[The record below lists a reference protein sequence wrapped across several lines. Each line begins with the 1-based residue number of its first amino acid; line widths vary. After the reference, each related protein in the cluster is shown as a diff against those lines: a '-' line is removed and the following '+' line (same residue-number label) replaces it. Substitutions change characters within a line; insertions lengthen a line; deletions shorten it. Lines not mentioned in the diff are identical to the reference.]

1 MKRMLLLAVLCWT
14 HAVQAQNITGVEY
27 YIDND
32 PGFGSATPVDIS
44 AGSDITVSFTAN
56 LTGIDDGIHILYVR
70 AQNANGIWSL
80 SLPYPFL
87 KSSIGTDLD
96 PNITQVEYFI
106 DNDPGFGSATPVDIS
121 AGSDIAVNFTAGLN
135 GLQTGLHILYVRA
148 RDADGVWGLLHAEP
162 FLKTPAAADPAPDIT
177 RIEYYIDSDPGFGSG
192 TAVPPATGPDQTVA
206 FTTDLDGLEAGF
218 HVLYTRARDANG
230 HWSLP
235 VSWPFLKAAAA
246 SDPDQNITRTEY
258 YIDNDPGFGSGTFVS
273 QTNGPDQTL
282 NFLVDLDG
290 LSYGFHTLYVRSQ
303 DANGRWSLPLAHA
316 FLKEVVEADDPA
328 SIVQA
333 EYFIDADPGFGHA
346 TVISL
351 TSGTDIGLTF
361 TADLN
366 GVTNGIHILYVRTRD
381 AHGTWSL
388 PHARPFLM
396 ENGAASDPLQ
406 SITRIDYFF
415 KKDGAVSTTRAF
427 DNFDPAS
434 DVDLNFAAN
443 LSGLTSGDW
452 VMQAAAIDAVGRSSL
467 LFTHGVEVFAAA
479 AGDITLDG
487 VINITDVVAL
497 IQIILGQTPTPDAG
511 SEAFNI
517 ADFNGDSSIN
527 ILDLIGQIN
536 TIIGVQTK
544 ALAGA
549 NQPVK
554 IGLGAVELAEDNI
567 GLLSI
572 TLSSTD
578 RVAGLQADLTFD
590 PAWLQ
595 IGTPYLTDEYAH
607 IQIERHING
616 GAMRLLLYN
625 TEGGA
630 LSLAPDTK
638 LLVPVTLLNES
649 VEEAVLTL
657 NEITLAG
664 PQAQVLS
671 FTPGVTTVTIR
682 ALPKEFSLST
692 NRPNPFNPSTQIAYD
707 VPEPAHVTLIIYNVL
722 GQEIIR
728 LVDERKQPG
737 RYTATWTG
745 KNRTGYTV
753 ASGVYL
759 YRLATS
765 TGYTAQRRMTLLK

>member
-44 AGSDITVSFTAN
+44 AGSDIMVSFTAN
-56 LTGIDDGIHILYVR
+56 LTPIDDGIHILYVR
-70 AQNANGIWSL
+70 AQDANGIWSL
-80 SLPYPFL
+80 SLSYPFL

-106 DNDPGFGSATPVDIS
+106 DNDPGFGSATPMDIS
-121 AGSDIAVNFTAGLN
+121 SGSDVAVNFTAALN

-148 RDADGVWGLLHAEP
+148 RDDNGVWGLLHAEP
-162 FLKTPAAADPAPDIT
+162 FLKTPAATDPAPDIT

-192 TAVPPATGPDQTVA
+192 TAVSPATGPDQTVA
-206 FTTDLDGLEAGF
+206 FTTNLDGIETGF

-230 HWSLP
+230 H
-235 VSWPFLKAAAA
+235 
-246 SDPDQNITRTEY
+246 
-258 YIDNDPGFGSGTFVS
+258 
-273 QTNGPDQTL
+273 
-282 NFLVDLDG
+282 
-290 LSYGFHTLYVRSQ
+290 
-303 DANGRWSLPLAHA
+303 WSLPLAHA

-351 TSGTDIGLTF
+351 TPGTDIDLTF
-361 TADLN
+361 TAGLN
-366 GVTNGIHILYVRTRD
+366 GVTNGIHLLYVRTRD

-396 ENGAASDPLQ
+396 ENGVADDPLPT
-406 SITRIDYFF
+406 ITRIDYFF
-415 KKDGAVSTTRAF
+415 NKDGDVSTTRTF
-427 DNFDPAS
+427 DNFNPVS
-434 DVDLNFAAN
+434 DADLNFAAN

-452 VMQAAAIDAVGRSSL
+452 VMQAAAIDAAGRSSL
-467 LFTHGVEVFAAA
+467 LFTRGVEVFAAA
-479 AGDITLDG
+479 VGDITLDG

-497 IQIILGQTPTPDAG
+497 IQIILDQTPIPDAG

-536 TIIGVQTK
+536 TILGVQTK
-544 ALAGA
+544 TLAGA

-554 IGLGAVELAEDNI
+554 IGLGAAEMAEDNH
-567 GLLSI
+567 GLLPI

-578 RVAGLQADLTFD
+578 RVAGFQADLTFD

-595 IGTPYLTDEYAH
+595 IGNPYLTDEYAH

-616 GAMRLLLYN
+616 GTMRLLLYN
-625 TEGGA
+625 AEGGV

-649 VEEAVLTL
+649 VEEAILTL
-657 NEITLAG
+657 NDITLAG
-664 PQAQVLS
+664 PHAQALPI
-671 FTPGVTTVTIR
+671 TPGVTAVTIR

-707 VPEPAHVTLIIYNVL
+707 VPEPAQVTLIIYNVL

-759 YRLATS
+759 YRMATS